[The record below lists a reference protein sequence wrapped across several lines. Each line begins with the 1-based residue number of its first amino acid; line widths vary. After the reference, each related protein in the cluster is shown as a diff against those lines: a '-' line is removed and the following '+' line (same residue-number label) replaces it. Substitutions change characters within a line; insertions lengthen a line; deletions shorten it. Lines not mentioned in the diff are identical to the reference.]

1 MIRCCKAHDLL
12 IYSVQHLAS
21 QRCLAGLAY
30 QGGCNVAV
38 DSLQGGKRME
48 LDELTP
54 LGYFSE
60 FSWHSFDEDEPA
72 DMLPNPFEDVQVLAT
87 THDASRAAIEDD
99 GSLRGQQDSVAD

>member
-1 MIRCCKAHDLL
+1 MIRCCKAQDLL

-21 QRCLAGLAY
+21 QRCLAGPAY
-30 QGGCNVAV
+30 HDGCNVAV
-38 DSLQGGKRME
+38 DSLQGGKRLE

-72 DMLPNPFEDVQVLAT
+72 DVLPNPFEDVQLLAT
-87 THDASRAAIEDD
+87 THDAPRAAIEDD
-99 GSLRGQQDSVAD
+99 GSPGDQQNSVAD